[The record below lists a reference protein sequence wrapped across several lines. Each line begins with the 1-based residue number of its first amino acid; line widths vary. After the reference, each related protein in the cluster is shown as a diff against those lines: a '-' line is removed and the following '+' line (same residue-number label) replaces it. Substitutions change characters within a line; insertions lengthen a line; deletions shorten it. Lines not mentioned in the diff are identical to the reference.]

1 MTVQDPE
8 KNKAYVAKHRAMK
21 KANEE
26 TKKQYNELNASYVQ
40 KYRQAEKETLG
51 EEEYKKKQ
59 AEYMKQYRAQKKSQQ
74 KQVEQKKTEQNQAII
89 KIQNAI
95 RNKRAIEK
103 VSELYVEKKANI
115 IKNALKA
122 RKARKEVL
130 SLKMDKANELVSQ
143 INQAK
148 QEKEREK
155 ERGKEQE
162 IAKNKLNALAMAE
175 EMLNDLIPQ
184 ALNTIP
190 EKRKPGRPRLP
201 RRPVGRPRGSKN
213 KPKD

>member
-8 KNKAYVAKHRAMK
+8 KNKAYVAKYRAMK

-40 KYRQAEKETLG
+40 KYRQVEKETLG

-59 AEYMKQYRAQKKSQQ
+59 AEKMRQYRAQKKAEQ
-74 KQVEQKKTEQNQAII
+74 KQVEQKQAEQKQAII

-95 RNKRAIEK
+95 RNKNAIDK
-103 VSELYVEKKANI
+103 VAGLYVDKQKRIKEQMLRAN
-115 IKNALKA
+115 
-122 RKARKEVL
+122 EVL
-130 SLKMDKANELVSQ
+130 SQ
-143 INQAK
+143 INQEK
-148 QEKEREK
+148 Q
-155 ERGKEQE
+155 EQE

-184 ALNTIP
+184 ALSTIP
-190 EKRKPGRPRLP
+190 EKNKVGRPKLP
-201 RRPVGRPRGSKN
+201 RRPIGRPRGSKN

>member
-40 KYRQAEKETLG
+40 KYRQVEKQTLG

-59 AEYMKQYRAQKKSQQ
+59 ADYMKQYRAQKKAEK
-74 KQVEQKKTEQNQAII
+74 KQVEQKQTEQNQAII

-95 RNKRAIEK
+95 RNKNAIKE
-103 VSELYVEKKANI
+103 VTGLYVKKNAKI
-115 IKNALKA
+115 IYDALKA

-143 INQAK
+143 INQERQEK
-148 QEKEREK
+148 EKERER
-155 ERGKEQE
+155 EREREQE
-162 IAKNKLNALAMAE
+162 IAKNKLTALAMAE
-175 EMLNDLIPQ
+175 EMLNNLIPQ
-184 ALNTIP
+184 ALSTIP
-190 EKRKPGRPRLP
+190 EKRKPGRPRKP
-201 RRPVGRPRGSKN
+201 RNPVGRPRKVIL
-213 KPKD
+213 K

>member
-1 MTVQDPE
+1 MVVQDRE
-8 KNKAYVAKHRAMK
+8 KNKVYVAKHRAMK

-103 VSELYVEKKANI
+103 VSGLYVEKKANI
-115 IKNALKA
+115 IKDALKA

-148 QEKEREK
+148 QEKE
-155 ERGKEQE
+155 QE

-184 ALNTIP
+184 ALSTIP
-190 EKRKPGRPRLP
+190 EKNKVGRPRKP
-201 RRPVGRPRGSKN
+201 RNPVGRPRGSKN

>member
-1 MTVQDPE
+1 MTVQDRE
-8 KNKAYVAKHRAMK
+8 KNKVYVAKHRAMK

-74 KQVEQKKTEQNQAII
+74 KQVEQKQAEQNQAII

-103 VSELYVEKKANI
+103 VSGLYVEKKANI
-115 IKNALKA
+115 IKDALKA
-122 RKARKEVL
+122 RKARKKVL

-148 QEKEREK
+148 QE
-155 ERGKEQE
+155 KEQE

-184 ALNTIP
+184 ALSTIP
-190 EKRKPGRPRLP
+190 EKNKVGRPRKP
-201 RRPVGRPRGSKN
+201 RNPVGRPRGSKN

>member
-1 MTVQDPE
+1 MVVQDRE

-74 KQVEQKKTEQNQAII
+74 KQVEQKQAEQNQAII

-115 IKNALKA
+115 IKDALKA

-148 QEKEREK
+148 QEKE
-155 ERGKEQE
+155 QE

-184 ALNTIP
+184 ALSTIP
-190 EKRKPGRPRLP
+190 EKNKVGRPRKP
-201 RRPVGRPRGSKN
+201 RNPVGRPRGSKN

>member
-1 MTVQDPE
+1 MVVQDRE
-8 KNKAYVAKHRAMK
+8 KNKVYVAKHRAMK

-40 KYRQAEKETLG
+40 KYRQVEKETLG

-74 KQVEQKKTEQNQAII
+74 KQVEQKQAEQNQAII

-103 VSELYVEKKANI
+103 VSGLYVEKKANI
-115 IKNALKA
+115 IKDALKA

-148 QEKEREK
+148 QEKE
-155 ERGKEQE
+155 QE

-184 ALNTIP
+184 ALSTIP
-190 EKRKPGRPRLP
+190 EKNKVGRPRKP
-201 RRPVGRPRGSKN
+201 RNPVGRPRGSKN

>member
-40 KYRQAEKETLG
+40 KYRQAEKQSLG

-74 KQVEQKKTEQNQAII
+74 KQVEQKQAEQNQAII

-130 SLKMDKANELVSQ
+130 SLKMDKANEKARQ
-143 INQAK
+143 EK
-148 QEKEREK
+148 EKEKEKERER
-155 ERGKEQE
+155 EREKEQE
-162 IAKNKLNALAMAE
+162 IAKNKLTALAMAE
-175 EMLNDLIPQ
+175 EMLNNLIPQ
-184 ALNTIP
+184 ALSTIP
-190 EKRKPGRPRLP
+190 EKRKPGRPRKP
-201 RRPVGRPRGSKN
+201 RNPVGRPKSKN
-213 KPKD
+213 I

>member
-1 MTVQDPE
+1 MVVQDRE

-74 KQVEQKKTEQNQAII
+74 KQVEQKQAEQNQAII

-103 VSELYVEKKANI
+103 ISELYVEKKANI
-115 IKNALKA
+115 IKDALKA

-148 QEKEREK
+148 QEKE
-155 ERGKEQE
+155 QE

-184 ALNTIP
+184 ALSTIP
-190 EKRKPGRPRLP
+190 EKNKVGRPRKP
-201 RRPVGRPRGSKN
+201 RNPVGRPRGSKN

>member
-1 MTVQDPE
+1 MVVQDRE

-74 KQVEQKKTEQNQAII
+74 KQVEQKQAEQNQAII

-103 VSELYVEKKANI
+103 VSGLYVEKKANI
-115 IKNALKA
+115 IKDALKA

-148 QEKEREK
+148 QEKE
-155 ERGKEQE
+155 QE

-184 ALNTIP
+184 ALSTIP
-190 EKRKPGRPRLP
+190 EKNKVGRPRKP
-201 RRPVGRPRGSKN
+201 RNPVGRPRGSKN